1 MKALRIIVYMVCLL
15 FPLSCGEKE
24 SPDGPEVP
32 PLVPEGEY
40 VPVGKPDIKDDIRVK
55 VLSGTASSW
64 QQGENIEKSFDGS
77 YETLYHSS
85 WDNSAGGYFPV
96 TLTYSFSKG
105 TDIDYIVY
113 HPRKSGSNG
122 NFRETEI
129 HYKTRGKEWSAAGKY
144 DFKGSGHPS
153 KVDFR
158 TTLKDVESIRFTVWS
173 GAGDGQGFASCSEME
188 FYKVNP
194 DKFDPLS
201 LFTDR
206 ACSAL
211 RPGVT
216 DEDIRSCGSEFF
228 RNIAAYMKA
237 GRYPTEFRV
246 QEYSAYPYPEVVA
259 RDLKISPYSFMD
271 GATGIFSPGGEDMVV
286 LVDGL
291 GNRQASVYVQN
302 LDRPGGDGF
311 HGRSFP

>member
-1 MKALRIIVYMVCLL
+1 MRTLRNLALILCLL

-129 HYKTRGKEWSAAGKY
+129 HYKIRGKEWSAVGKY

-158 TTLKDVESIRFTVWS
+158 TTPV
-173 GAGDGQGFASCSEME
+173 
-188 FYKVNP
+188 
-194 DKFDPLS
+194 
-201 LFTDR
+201 
-206 ACSAL
+206 
-211 RPGVT
+211 
-216 DEDIRSCGSEFF
+216 
-228 RNIAAYMKA
+228 AYTHLTQ
-237 GRYPTEFRV
+237 PP
-246 QEYSAYPYPEVVA
+246 QLEV
-259 RDLKISPYSFMD
+259 
-271 GATGIFSPGGEDMVV
+271 
-286 LVDGL
+286 
-291 GNRQASVYVQN
+291 
-302 LDRPGGDGF
+302 
-311 HGRSFP
+311 

>member
-1 MKALRIIVYMVCLL
+1 
-15 FPLSCGEKE
+15 
-24 SPDGPEVP
+24 
-32 PLVPEGEY
+32 
-40 VPVGKPDIKDDIRVK
+40 
-55 VLSGTASSW
+55 
-64 QQGENIEKSFDGS
+64 
-77 YETLYHSS
+77 
-85 WDNSAGGYFPV
+85 
-96 TLTYSFSKG
+96 
-105 TDIDYIVY
+105 
-113 HPRKSGSNG
+113 
-122 NFRETEI
+122 
-129 HYKTRGKEWSAAGKY
+129 
-144 DFKGSGHPS
+144 
-153 KVDFR
+153 
-158 TTLKDVESIRFTVWS
+158 
-173 GAGDGQGFASCSEME
+173 ME

-228 RNIAAYMKA
+228 RNMAAYMKA

-291 GNRQASVYVQN
+291 GNRQA
-302 LDRPGGDGF
+302 
-311 HGRSFP
+311 

>member
-105 TDIDYIVY
+105 
-113 HPRKSGSNG
+113 
-122 NFRETEI
+122 
-129 HYKTRGKEWSAAGKY
+129 
-144 DFKGSGHPS
+144 
-153 KVDFR
+153 R
-158 TTLKDVESIRFTVWS
+158 T
-173 GAGDGQGFASCSEME
+173 C
-188 FYKVNP
+188 
-194 DKFDPLS
+194 
-201 LFTDR
+201 
-206 ACSAL
+206 
-211 RPGVT
+211 PG
-216 DEDIRSCGSEFF
+216 
-228 RNIAAYMKA
+228 
-237 GRYPTEFRV
+237 
-246 QEYSAYPYPEVVA
+246 
-259 RDLKISPYSFMD
+259 
-271 GATGIFSPGGEDMVV
+271 
-286 LVDGL
+286 
-291 GNRQASVYVQN
+291 
-302 LDRPGGDGF
+302 
-311 HGRSFP
+311 